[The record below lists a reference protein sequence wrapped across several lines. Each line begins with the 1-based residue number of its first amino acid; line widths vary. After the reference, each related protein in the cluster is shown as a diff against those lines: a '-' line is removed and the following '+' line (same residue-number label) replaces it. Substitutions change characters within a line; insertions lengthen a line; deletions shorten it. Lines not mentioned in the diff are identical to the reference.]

1 LLFCHL
7 LYGFR
12 FVYNFC
18 QCITFTVSLLSK
30 RMFWVFRRFET
41 SFFGVLFSRYSS
53 KTNLNYKI
61 FIGNKTN
68 AISNISG
75 NFTLYFE

>member
-1 LLFCHL
+1 
-7 LYGFR
+7 
-12 FVYNFC
+12 
-18 QCITFTVSLLSK
+18 
-30 RMFWVFRRFET
+30 MFWVFRRFET